1 MSKLVAYL
9 NTLDQ
14 DAAARE
20 AHNADPQASMDSFG
34 LQTHEQQALLSG
46 DSKAMAFAAGIDAT
60 EMPAVQINN
69 TEFKKLE

>member
-20 AHNADPQASMDSFG
+20 AHNVDPQASMDSFG
-34 LQTHEQQALLSG
+34 LQDHEQQALLSG
-46 DSKAMAFAAGIDAT
+46 DPTAMANAAGIDPAA
-60 EMPAVQINN
+60 MPATQIGNAEYN
-69 TEFKKLE
+69 KPD